1 MALMKVDDQREG
13 STNYGNTGVK
23 KDSGYG
29 SNNKTGTNT
38 QKRTT
43 TTKPSIEVL
52 PGSGISNVD
61 LSSMIAPK
69 PSAGTGSG
77 SSELDI
83 YGLYANYLAQQRA
96 AAEASYR
103 RNVEAINNAYGSA
116 RNYYDSNL
124 QNTRNTLK
132 ASYDAS
138 KSDINS
144 DAEASLREAYINN
157 MLNRKN
163 LNQALTAQGLNGG
176 ASEST
181 QASMLNNYGN
191 ARNTI
196 ETQEAKNLADLLRT
210 YNDNLSSAQNA
221 WSSQMASLEL
231 QKMAQLQQAENALN
245 NMQTASLGN
254 ISTDSSYLTALQS
267 LMKAQNAFELAPTT
281 NNLLQSLTSTTQAN
295 EQDIANTNW
304 QKYLEQ
310 QALQQEAER
319 QAMVTAL
326 QSQNANQRARLYAL

>member
-1 MALMKVDDQREG
+1 MALVKVTDQKEG
-13 STNYGNTGVK
+13 ATTYGNTGVK
-23 KDSGYG
+23 KDSGYDV
-29 SNNKTGTNT
+29 SNKTGTNT

-43 TTKPSIEVL
+43 TSKPSTEFTNLGGQDLGNIAASYTGVTGN
-52 PGSGISNVD
+52 PGVSDNS
-61 LSSMIAPK
+61 
-69 PSAGTGSG
+69 
-77 SSELDI
+77 LDI
-83 YGLYANYLAQQRA
+83 YSLYSNYLAQQRA

-103 RNVEAINNAYGSA
+103 RNIEAINNAYGSA
-116 RNYYDSNL
+116 KSYYDSNL
-124 QNTRNTLK
+124 QSTKNTLK

-138 KSDINS
+138 KTDINA

-181 QASMLNNYGN
+181 QASMLNQYGN

-221 WSSQMASLEL
+221 WSSQMANLEL

-245 NMQTASLGN
+245 SMQTASLGN

-267 LMKAQNAFELAPTT
+267 LMKAQNAYELAPTT
-281 NNLLQSLTSTTQAN
+281 NNLLQSLTNTTQAN